1 MKKET
6 EQQRLIND
14 VEDIKR
20 QRRTVTKEITQMV
33 IKAKKTAWLGVGLGS
48 IGVAI
53 GGVALWVLYDR
64 GWL

>member
-33 IKAKKTAWLGVGLGS
+33 IKAKKTPSQISYKTNLLM
-48 IGVAI
+48 IKI
-53 GGVALWVLYDR
+53 L
-64 GWL
+64 